1 MVRNNKTIPILCLM
15 LILGLTACELSD
27 KIAIKF
33 ESLFNFEQYKDSL
46 QLRDMEQISEA
57 YKENIEYYRMF
68 RKNRDE
74 GVPIDSL
81 LKYHPY
87 SDVDPSGAFY
97 MNAVRRNHTND
108 EIVACPVKTQDCIEV
123 YVDSIIYSRDKLFAF
138 AYACIAEKPVCTEDS
153 IGDKTIMYNGVALIC
168 YRKHISD
175 RFMIYPVLGFS
186 VRDFDSRELV
196 IRTLVR
202 WYKKNIKRGCSVSET
217 VLAEKECKVG
227 LYDPAFFKEAH
238 FFEKNE
244 DGYYLFQMY
253 KYYKTTDSV
262 RKKFIPFPFFSNQPD
277 SIKEKWR
284 YKD

>member
-1 MVRNNKTIPILCLM
+1 MTNN
-15 LILGLTACELSD
+15 
-27 KIAIKF
+27 
-33 ESLFNFEQYKDSL
+33 EQYHRLSGQYQGCYKGRRHIGRNE
-46 QLRDMEQISEA
+46 QLLSIR
-57 YKENIEYYRMF
+57 R
-68 RKNRDE
+68 
-74 GVPIDSL
+74 
-81 LKYHPY
+81 
-87 SDVDPSGAFY
+87 SDG
-97 MNAVRRNHTND
+97 
-108 EIVACPVKTQDCIEV
+108 
-123 YVDSIIYSRDKLFAF
+123 
-138 AYACIAEKPVCTEDS
+138 
-153 IGDKTIMYNGVALIC
+153 

-202 WYKKNIKRGCSVSET
+202 WYKKNIKHGCSVSET
-217 VLAEKECKVG
+217 VLSEKECKVG